1 MTFWHQ
7 LAGHLPF
14 EWAQFVF
21 MQNAL
26 LAVLLLAPLFALIG
40 CLVITNQMTF
50 FSDAI
55 GHAALTG
62 IAIGVLAGLADPLW
76 AMLAFAAVLALLVS
90 VLRRYSSA
98 STDTIIGLIMALA
111 VALGV
116 VMLSRGGSFA
126 RYSHYLIGDLLTIR
140 PFEILRLAA
149 LLALVIGLCLKFFNQ
164 LFFTGFNRSL
174 ARARGFPVWSLETC
188 FAMLVALVV
197 TITIPWVGLL
207 VINALLIVPAAA
219 ARNLARSM
227 TAYVLGTL
235 IVSALSGVLGL
246 ITSFYWGTATGGT
259 IVLWAIVFF
268 ILSLVFRRNSGRI

>member
-1 MTFWHQ
+1 MTFWHHI
-7 LAGHLPF
+7 AGHLPF

-26 LAVLLLAPLFALIG
+26 LAILLIAPLFALIG
-40 CLVITNQMTF
+40 CLVISNQMTF

-76 AMLAFAAVLALLVS
+76 AMLGFAAVLAVLVS

-116 VMLSRGGSFA
+116 VLLSRGGGFA
-126 RYSHYLIGDLLTIR
+126 RYSSYLIGDLLTIR
-140 PFEILRLAA
+140 PFEILRLVL
-149 LLALVIGLCLKFFNQ
+149 LLALVAGVWLVFFNQ
-164 LFFTGFNRSL
+164 LFFTGLNRSL
-174 ARARGFPVWSLETC
+174 ARARGFPVWRLETF
-188 FAMLVALVV
+188 FAVLVAMVV

-227 TAYVLGTL
+227 SAYVLL
-235 IVSALSGVLGL
+235 AIIISALSGILGL
-246 ITSFYWGTATGGT
+246 ISSFYWSTATGAT
-259 IVLWAIVFF
+259 IVLWAIGFF
-268 ILSLVFRRNSGRI
+268 ILSLVFRQR

>member
-7 LAGHLPF
+7 IAGHLPF

-40 CLVITNQMTF
+40 CLVISNQMTF

-62 IAIGVLAGLADPLW
+62 IAIGILAGLADPLW
-76 AMLAFAAVLALLVS
+76 AMLGFAAVLAVLVS

-116 VMLSRGGSFA
+116 VLLSRGGGFA
-126 RYSHYLIGDLLTIR
+126 RYSSYLIGDLLTIR
-140 PFEILRLAA
+140 PFEILRLML
-149 LLALVIGLCLKFFNQ
+149 LLAIVVGGWLAFFNP
-164 LFFTGFNRSL
+164 LFFAGVNRSL
-174 ARARGFPVWSLETC
+174 ARARGFPVWPLETC
-188 FAMLVALVV
+188 FAVLVALVV

-227 TAYVLGTL
+227 QAYVLL
-235 IVSALSGVLGL
+235 AIIVSVLSSVLGL
-246 ITSFYWGTATGGT
+246 ITSFYWGTATGAT
-259 IVLWAIVFF
+259 IVIWAIVFF
-268 ILSLVFRRNSGRI
+268 ILSLVFGRR